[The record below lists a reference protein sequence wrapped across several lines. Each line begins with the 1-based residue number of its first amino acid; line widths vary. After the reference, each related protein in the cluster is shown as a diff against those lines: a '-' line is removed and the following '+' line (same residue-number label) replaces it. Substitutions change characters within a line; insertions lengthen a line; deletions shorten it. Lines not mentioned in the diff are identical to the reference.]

1 MAKVITSSKVSGN
14 NRENWVVPDITW
26 INGDPSCRITTWAVK
41 HFTMRRDIVITITH
55 EAARDLREKLAS
67 RLGADAISKVRTMA
81 SVLVNGFRGPKSCDR
96 LIVDEALMS
105 HFGAIDM
112 VTRLESVK
120 EILLIGDVNQ
130 LLFIDR
136 LNLFEME
143 YIQPN
148 LMAKVTKKLLCTYRN
163 PIDVAYAFNEVEKE
177 SLIVQGFE
185 KGEGTRVLTIHEEQ
199 GLTPERTVIVRT
211 TVKLKLHDCIS
222 RSMVAITHHTAS
234 CSYYADDGEDA
245 VSRFIKRALA
255 ASDRRI

>member
-1 MAKVITSSKVSGN
+1 MAKVITSSKGSGN

-26 INGDPSCRITTWAVK
+26 VNGSCRKTTWVVK
-41 HFTMRRDIVITITH
+41 HFTMRRTFITIIR

-67 RLGADAISKVRTMA
+67 RLGADAI
-81 SVLVNGFRGPKSCDR
+81 N
-96 LIVDEALMS
+96 EALMS

-130 LLFIDR
+130 LPFIDR

-148 LMAKVTKKLLCTYRN
+148 LMANVTKKLLCTYRN
-163 PIDVAYAFNEVEKE
+163 PIDVTYAFNEVYSGIYSSK
-177 SLIVQGFE
+177 IRVQL
-185 KGEGTRVLTIHEEQ
+185 KRHSDANITKDLPNTLY
-199 GLTPERTVIVRT
+199 LTPTHTGPVIVRT
-211 TVKLKLHDCIS
+211 TVKLKLHDSIS

-234 CSYYADDGEDA
+234 CVYYANDSEDA

-255 ASDRRI
+255 ASDKRI